1 MIRRFR
7 DLSRQSISEKHT
19 GINGPIWR
27 NWPSCPDHRPALCL
41 DVVIFHCGHLPL
53 CACGAQGTSIFRLC
67 VVGRKTPVCFHPD
80 RQNRGVVLKG
90 HINTTSEDSEWLYMS
105 CKSKEITYLDLV
117 QNDFW

>member
-1 MIRRFR
+1 M
-7 DLSRQSISEKHT
+7 
-19 GINGPIWR
+19 
-27 NWPSCPDHRPALCL
+27 
-41 DVVIFHCGHLPL
+41 VIFHCAPVEHRAPVF
-53 CACGAQGTSIFRLC
+53 SDC